1 MLAIRVAGPRFNEI
15 NKLVHLEVNPRPH
28 YDSIAYQIFEKFLQ
42 LDSYVKMKIVD
53 SNRLKLTI

>member
-1 MLAIRVAGPRFNEI
+1 MLAIRVAGFRFNEI
-15 NKLVHLEVNPRPH
+15 NKLVHLKVNLDAY

-42 LDSYVKMKIVD
+42 LDSGIKMKIVD

>member
-1 MLAIRVAGPRFNEI
+1 MLASPVAWLLFNDI
-15 NKLVHLEVNPRPH
+15 NKLVHLKVNLDAY

-42 LDSYVKMKIVD
+42 LDSGIKMKIVD